1 MNFRMASNSD
11 IPQLV
16 ELRMLE
22 QENDWKG
29 QYPIDDKLKEQT
41 RVAFEQML
49 NKTLFVWV
57 AEENEKIVATK
68 AVIPHQYLPQDEEVS
83 GKRGYLC
90 NVYTCVQYRRKGLQK
105 ELMKLITEF
114 ARDVLKIARMDL
126 HASLAPE
133 VFEMYRNAGWQFVT
147 NNARLFL

>member
-57 AEENEKIVATK
+57 AEENEKIVATT
-68 AVIPHQYLPQDEEVS
+68 AVIPHQYLPQADEVS